1 MNEKQH
7 IGKLIKTELKNQGRS
22 ITWLSAQI
30 GYSRV
35 NIYKILQKEWIYT
48 DLLLKIS
55 IVLQYDF
62 FKHYSDYLNSKIFCD
77 VEK

>member
-7 IGKLIKTELKNQGRS
+7 IGNLIKTELKNQGRS

>member
-1 MNEKQH
+1 MNEKLH
-7 IGKLIKTELKNQGRS
+7 IGNLIKTELKNQGRS

-35 NIYKILQKEWIYT
+35 HIYKILHNEWIYT
-48 DLLLKIS
+48 DLLLKIC

-62 FKHYSDYLNSKIFCD
+62 FKHYSNYLNSKIFCD